1 MKIISSTDKSAVQ
14 QTVSILRAG
23 GLVVAPTDTVYG
35 LLVDATNERA
45 VEKLIQFKSRPP
57 GKAISIFVENLHM
70 MDKYVTISPAQRSL
84 LEILLPG
91 PYTIILESKH
101 KTSKLL
107 ESEIGTLGVR
117 VPNYDFITDLV
128 HEFKKPLTATSA
140 NLSTKSPNYS
150 VDSFL
155 QSLSKQKMELL
166 DLVID
171 AGNLPHNK
179 PSTVADLTKPEV
191 QILRQGDLE
200 FKEENKYK
208 STVEDETKVIAKK
221 LLNDLLDERQTIVI
235 VLEGDLGVGKTVF
248 VKGIAEQLGIH
259 NIISPTYTVY
269 YEYTLSDMLY
279 KKLYHFDLY
288 QIENEEEFKYLGLN
302 KILKE
307 TSIIC
312 LEWGEKAASIMP
324 LLKEKAKVV
333 YVKMQ
338 YINEKERKIIIST

>member
-128 HEFKKPLTATSA
+128 QYVTPSHLT
-140 NLSTKSPNYS
+140 
-150 VDSFL
+150 
-155 QSLSKQKMELL
+155 
-166 DLVID
+166 
-171 AGNLPHNK
+171 NK
-179 PSTVADLTKPEV
+179 EINQGSDCICRIEGKRDHLALCLT
-191 QILRQGDLE
+191 
-200 FKEENKYK
+200 
-208 STVEDETKVIAKK
+208 
-221 LLNDLLDERQTIVI
+221 
-235 VLEGDLGVGKTVF
+235 
-248 VKGIAEQLGIH
+248 
-259 NIISPTYTVY
+259 
-269 YEYTLSDMLY
+269 
-279 KKLYHFDLY
+279 
-288 QIENEEEFKYLGLN
+288 
-302 KILKE
+302 
-307 TSIIC
+307 
-312 LEWGEKAASIMP
+312 
-324 LLKEKAKVV
+324 
-333 YVKMQ
+333 
-338 YINEKERKIIIST
+338 